1 MIKQQQTTVTDYGR
15 SQMQSTTVNSSWK
28 NLRTK
33 KDSFFEKS
41 KKMEKYYDE
50 VNHTWKSKSFS
61 FFTTMCYSFN
71 ETKS

>member
-41 KKMEKYYDE
+41 KKNGKVLWWSQSYMEEQK
-50 VNHTWKSKSFS
+50 F
-61 FFTTMCYSFN
+61 
-71 ETKS
+71 